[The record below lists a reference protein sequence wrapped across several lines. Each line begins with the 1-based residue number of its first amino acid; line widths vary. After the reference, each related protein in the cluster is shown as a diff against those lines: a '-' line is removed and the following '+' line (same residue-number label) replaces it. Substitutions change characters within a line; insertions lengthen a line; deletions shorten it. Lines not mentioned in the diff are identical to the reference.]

1 MEAQFRPYGMV
12 ATLANTDASSIIL
25 KDTGGTPLFSNFIS
39 VEASGANPDAFFRVA
54 IQPASSVT
62 QLNDYVATS
71 AALGT
76 TSGIV
81 GGYASVNKGVVEL
94 LLSDEDRASVI
105 QLQLDENGVCNF
117 FITYGQVQ
125 AGNRGRDLLRPI
137 GS

>member
-71 AALGT
+71 EAIGS

-81 GGYASVNKGVVEL
+81 GSYASVNKGVVEL
-94 LLSDEDRASVI
+94 LLSDLDRSDTI